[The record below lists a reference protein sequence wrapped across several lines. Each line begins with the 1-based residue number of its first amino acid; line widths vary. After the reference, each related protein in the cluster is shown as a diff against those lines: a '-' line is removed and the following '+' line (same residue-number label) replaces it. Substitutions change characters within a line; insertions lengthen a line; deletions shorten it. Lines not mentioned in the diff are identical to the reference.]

1 VIGQFASIVGHWV
14 LALALPIDQLLLTI
28 AQDLFTREGDLAICH
43 TLATSLGATG
53 QMHPEWRLP
62 DFAAELEQVAHN
74 RRSISGLS
82 LADAGYTPQA
92 GHVVVT
98 TMHKAKGLEWDAVY
112 LTSVDS
118 LEFPDTCEDLFRDE
132 PYFMPGRAP
141 SVEAR
146 KRLEQIAR
154 DAGTMREALP
164 NQRTGDQSTE
174 PGFEQKTEF
183 PGMAAHAAI
192 EQARLEYIAE
202 RLRLLY
208 VGITRAKRDLA
219 LTWSESS
226 GRRRVRAA
234 TALLELHDFADAY
247 DLRKTE

>member
-1 VIGQFASIVGHWV
+1 
-14 LALALPIDQLLLTI
+14 LTI
-28 AQDLFTREGDLAICH
+28 AQELFTREADLAICH
-43 TLATSLGATG
+43 SLATSLGATG
-53 QMHPEWRLP
+53 QAHPEWRLP
-62 DFAAELEQVAHN
+62 DFAAELDQVARN
-74 RRSISGLS
+74 RRAISGIS

-118 LEFPDTCEDLFRDE
+118 LEFPDTCEDVFRDE

-146 KRLEQIAR
+146 KRLEQIVAEAR
-154 DAGTMREALP
+154 ESQQTDGQAIEETSNNETAPAERAPYG
-164 NQRTGDQSTE
+164 
-174 PGFEQKTEF
+174 
-183 PGMAAHAAI
+183 AI

-219 LTWSESS
+219 LTWSENN

-234 TALLELHDFADAY
+234 TALLELHSFAAAY
-247 DLRKTE
+247 GPGSIE